1 MAVMGGGRVGGLST
15 ARWGCGRCSQ
25 SWAGGAASKRAR
37 RELSGCPGVAVGR
50 EDRRKQ
56 NGMEKMDGPR
66 RGHST

>member
-1 MAVMGGGRVGGLST
+1 MKGGGREGGLST
-15 ARWGCGRCSQ
+15 ARWGCGRCIQ
-25 SWAGGAASKRAR
+25 TGQK
-37 RELSGCPGVAVGR
+37 ELSGCPGVAVGR